1 MAKAKGEGAVKV
13 RGYTLS
19 YCPWCKKTKKFFAEH
34 NIRFDFVDYDLV
46 GEEEQKR
53 IEAEMSKHTGG
64 GISFP
69 YVVIGDVVV
78 VGWNPERYKELL
90 EIKE

>member
-1 MAKAKGEGAVKV
+1 MHKV

-19 YCPWCKKTKKFFAEH
+19 YCPWCKKTKKFFQEH
-34 NIRFDFVDYDLV
+34 RIQFDFVDYDLQT
-46 GEEEQKR
+46 EEEQDR
-53 IEAEMSKHTGG
+53 IEEEMRKYSKG

-69 YVVIGDVVV
+69 YVVIDGTVV

-90 EIKE
+90 KIEK